1 MRLRPTATVF
11 GVSLTLLVAFC
22 SLIVNAQSG
31 RRQTKPPAVAPVP
44 TPTPEPSPSPT
55 PKRSESD
62 VNFLVSTGDRGA
74 FISAPITFHDAATY
88 GCAEQLRKRTSL
100 PVDVS
105 QRETSR
111 GEAIAKAKAGKTTYV
126 VLVSLIEDRMSAS
139 SSGYV
144 EFEVDY
150 VVFAPGTAKVVA
162 SGRTY
167 ENSARKGPISVG
179 RPRGSTMP
187 SYREASLRRAG
198 EDAADRILKSLNL
211 TDPPPPSRTSSF
223 ARYLWDSNA
232 EGVR

>member
-1 MRLRPTATVF
+1 MRLRPTAIVF

-22 SLIVNAQSG
+22 GLIANAQSG

-62 VNFLVSTGDRGA
+62 VNFIVAPGDRG
-74 FISAPITFHDAATY
+74 TFMSVPFTFYDAATN
-88 GCAEQLRKRTSL
+88 GCADQLHKRTSL

-126 VLVSLIEDRMSAS
+126 VLINLIEDRMSAS

-144 EFEVDY
+144 ELEVDY

-162 SGRTY
+162 NG
-167 ENSARKGPISVG
+167 K
-179 RPRGSTMP
+179 
-187 SYREASLRRAG
+187 
-198 EDAADRILKSLNL
+198 
-211 TDPPPPSRTSSF
+211 
-223 ARYLWDSNA
+223 
-232 EGVR
+232 